1 MARRRSPGCVANGR
15 DSPGQRL
22 GLKVWGGQTVKSGS
36 LILRQ
41 RGTRFYPGTNA
52 ALGRDHTIFATAP
65 GRVAFTRSQG
75 GRRTVSVV
83 SAEAPKS

>member
-22 GLKVWGGQTVKSGS
+22 GVKAWGGQTVKSGS
-36 LILRQ
+36 IILRQ
-41 RGTRFYPGTNA
+41 RGTRFYAGANA
-52 ALGRDHTIFATAP
+52 ALSRDHTIFATAP
-65 GRVAFTRSQG
+65 GRVAYTRSQG

-83 SAEAPKS
+83 AAPAAP